1 MHAIFHSHKIHA
13 RMWSHARSFKN
24 KTCKDVGKH
33 AQLSFTTRQ
42 EWVIDKT
49 CAPTSFQAF
58 TQKQMCLW
66 SSYFLPLGTRRN
78 MQGYPW
84 HKKQARMGDR
94 QNMPS
99 LLPSWLLL
107 RSSCASSLLAFC
119 PTQLHAGVSGSV
131 KSDQRHSALG
141 PCWAQNWNWVEFPE
155 IVPCHLYNFHS
166 TATKWGTKLWHIP
179 FWGWGMDQFISES
192 FGMKWNVVKE
202 NVAHL
207 NELNQ
212 NGSSCASQTNFG
224 SST

>member
-1 MHAIFHSHKIHA
+1 MQ
-13 RMWSHARSFKN
+13 RCG
-24 KTCKDVGKH
+24 KTC
-33 AQLSFTTRQ
+33 TT
-42 EWVIDKT
+42 V
-49 CAPTSFQAF
+49 
-58 TQKQMCLW
+58 LH
-66 SSYFLPLGTRRN
+66 N
-78 MQGYPW
+78 
-84 HKKQARMGDR
+84 QARMGDWQNMRPYILPGFYSEANVPLIFLLFAFGNQKKHARILWAQETGENGDR

-141 PCWAQNWNWVEFPE
+141 PCWAQNWNWVRSVE

-166 TATKWGTKLWHIP
+166 TATKWGTKLWHVP